1 MIEYGYEMQRE
12 FERGWAEFQR
22 KEKRRA
28 RLRSVLKSTM
38 RFAGYAIGVAFVT
51 AVGAMV
57 WICVLF
63 PDYECE
69 RIFRE
74 WGLLWAR

>member
-28 RLRSVLKSTM
+28 RLRSVLRLTQ
-38 RFAGYAIGVAFVT
+38 RFVGYAIGVAIM
-51 AVGAMV
+51 AILGAII
-57 WICVLF
+57 WICARF

>member
-1 MIEYGYEMQRE
+1 MRDYGYEMQRE
-12 FERGWAEFQR
+12 FERGWTEFER

-28 RLRSVLKSTM
+28 RIRRVLKHIV
-38 RFAGYAIGVAFVT
+38 RFVAYVIGAAFVT
-51 AVGAMV
+51 AVNTIL
-57 WICVLF
+57 WICALF

-69 RIFRE
+69 RIFTD